1 MLKLGHIYVPF
12 DKVMDFRN
20 YIINFLL
27 DKSLDAN
34 VAELTSVYDFKSIVN
49 WLEKNALKH
58 KLIKHMI
65 KTKLALSDSEKKKYQ
80 EITKELNS
88 LIQKQDTHNSE
99 KLQKQINEVRKQ
111 LDDFYDRIEKK
122 SVIQGP
128 PEESDLPKLFE
139 DEIIE
144 VDPEI
149 QSATDFDD
157 TAECTDETECIDEDS
172 TQNTDTNMINPEQ
185 SNEIIFDQLVKYF
198 MSNFTNNYTYDGIY
212 EALVDTGLSE
222 TLDRYDLYNMAND
235 LAKSVKLNSI
245 DWSPYFEED
254 PLDELV
260 DNIRLSNQEEDH
272 VSYNEDSDQVN
283 LEDIS
288 KQFDNKADDL
298 FLIDRILD
306 ERLKIFINI
315 QPIINESYDK
325 VTNALKNLRRKN
337 ASVLKYKLN
346 DVSVADVDY
355 GGRLKNGDIKYQIK
369 LKSRKTLNNQK
380 DIDVVLQVRS
390 GKVLEPKYFTY
401 NTRQY
406 PLQNYYINKIMDL

>member
-12 DKVMDFRN
+12 DKVMDFRS

-34 VAELTSVYDFKSIVN
+34 VAELNTVYDFKSIVD

-65 KTKLALSDSEKKKYQ
+65 KTKLALSDSEKQKYQ

-88 LIQKQDTHNSE
+88 LIQKQDKDNSE
-99 KLQKQINEVRKQ
+99 KLQNQITELRKQ

-122 SVIQGP
+122 SSINEQ
-128 PEESDLPKLFE
+128 PELFE

-149 QSATDFDD
+149 QNAMNFDD
-157 TAECTDETECIDEDS
+157 LEAVAEHDPDKEEILNDLV
-172 TQNTDTNMINPEQ
+172 INPNQ
-185 SNEIIFDQLVKYF
+185 SKEMIFDQLVTYF
-198 MSNFTNNYTYDGIY
+198 MATFMNNYTYDGIY
-212 EALVDTGLSE
+212 EALVDTGLSKS
-222 TLDRYDLYNMAND
+222 LDRYDLYNMAND
-235 LAKSVKLNSI
+235 LAKNVKLNSI

-254 PLDELV
+254 SLDEIME
-260 DNIRLSNQEEDH
+260 NILSSQDENH
-272 VSYNEDSDQVN
+272 VSYNDDIDQVS

-306 ERLKIFINI
+306 ERLKIFVNI

-325 VTNALKNLRRKN
+325 ITKTFRNLKRKN
-337 ASVLKYKLN
+337 ASILNYKLN
-346 DVSVADVDY
+346 DVNVADVDY
-355 GGRLKNGDIKYQIK
+355 GGRLKNGSIKYQIK

-380 DIDVVLQVRS
+380 DIEVTMQIRS
-390 GKVLEPKYFTY
+390 GKVLEPKHFTY
-401 NTRQY
+401 NTKQY
-406 PLQNYYINKIMDL
+406 PLQHYYINKVMDL

>member
-12 DKVMDFRN
+12 DKVMDFRS

-34 VAELTSVYDFKSIVN
+34 VAELSAAYDFKSIVD

-65 KTKLALSDSEKKKYQ
+65 KTKFALTDSEKQKYQ

-88 LIQKQDTHNSE
+88 LIQKQKQDNSE
-99 KLQKQINEVRKQ
+99 KLQTQIKNLRKQ

-122 SVIQGP
+122 SAIQEQTEQ
-128 PEESDLPKLFE
+128 PELFE

-149 QSATDFDD
+149 QQALDFNDLEVV
-157 TAECTDETECIDEDS
+157 ADEQSENDINEDLF
-172 TQNTDTNMINPEQ
+172 INPNQ
-185 SNEIIFDQLVKYF
+185 SKEMIFDQLITYF
-198 MSNFTNNYTYDGIY
+198 LSEFTNNYTYDGIY
-212 EALVDTGLSE
+212 EALVDTGLSK

-235 LAKSVKLNSI
+235 LARNVKLSPI

-254 PLDELV
+254 SLDELME
-260 DNIRLSNQEEDH
+260 NILSNQKENH
-272 VSYNEDSDQVN
+272 VSFNDDIDQVN

-315 QPIINESYDK
+315 QPIINESYDMITK
-325 VTNALKNLRRKN
+325 TFKNLKRKN
-337 ASVLKYKLN
+337 ASILKYKLN
-346 DVSVADVDY
+346 DVNVSDVDY
-355 GGRLKNGDIKYQIK
+355 GGRLKNGSIKYQIK

-380 DIDVVLQVRS
+380 DIEVTMQIRS
-390 GKVLEPKYFTY
+390 GKVLEPKHFTY
-401 NTRQY
+401 NTKQY
-406 PLQNYYINKIMDL
+406 PLQHYYINKVMDL